1 MKYTSAPAAI
11 ATESDAAKLTLDCN
25 FALRVQFT
33 VAAVGPGASTTS
45 YPPSSFGVIVLTLL
59 MRQSAKLPEPLTETT
74 LIVINVPEYAVIVPH
89 RFVFVGGSEPYGP
102 ERAPT

>member
-1 MKYTSAPAAI
+1 M
-11 ATESDAAKLTLDCN
+11 TLDCN

-59 MRQSAKLPEPLTETT
+59 MRQFAKVPEPLTETT
-74 LIVINVPEYAVIVPH
+74 LIVIDVPEYAVIVPH
-89 RFVFVGGSEPYGP
+89 RSKPFGSEPPYGP
-102 ERAPT
+102 ERAAT